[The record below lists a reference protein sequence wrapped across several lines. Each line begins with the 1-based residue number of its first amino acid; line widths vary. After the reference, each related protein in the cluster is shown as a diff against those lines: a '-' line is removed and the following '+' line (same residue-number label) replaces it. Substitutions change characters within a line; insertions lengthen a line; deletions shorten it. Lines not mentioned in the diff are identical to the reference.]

1 MVDGDDYL
9 LGRQVLKVFNAV
21 FQEKGL
27 WFVYSNFLMGSGELG
42 YSRPFPK
49 EVIRENAY
57 RSSAF
62 VSSHLRAFYTKLFKN
77 IEEKDL
83 RNDYGNYFRAANDVA
98 ICFPVLEQ
106 AHLKVGYLPEMTY
119 FYTADT
125 GINNHFIRLDEQ
137 KANEMSVRNRNKYA
151 PL

>member
-1 MVDGDDYL
+1 MVDGDDEL

-27 WFVYSNFLMGSGELG
+27 WFVYSNFIMGSGELG

-49 EVIRENAY
+49 EVIRENFY
-57 RSSAF
+57 RTSAF

-83 RNDYGNYFRAANDVA
+83 RD
-98 ICFPVLEQ
+98 
-106 AHLKVGYLPEMTY
+106 
-119 FYTADT
+119 
-125 GINNHFIRLDEQ
+125 
-137 KANEMSVRNRNKYA
+137 
-151 PL
+151 